1 MSFQTISVK
10 EAVNNINAN
19 SNGWFLP
26 AVQRP
31 YVWGSRYESEK
42 YICKL
47 FDSILNGYP
56 IGTLIVWNTD
66 KKVPYREFMNEYED
80 GKVASL
86 VDCDLWGRTDKW
98 LVYDGQQRLQTLYS
112 CLKYTLNKR
121 VLAYNLLYKSD
132 DADEEYGF
140 EFVDKNSKNPGYVK
154 LPVLFSKISD
164 KKVEYKKEIQTAL
177 PAMSEEEEILFEKRF
192 DKLWSVF
199 VRTDIKSLAYF
210 PIDRTWN
217 EDKVNDVFQRLNT
230 GGVPLSGADLLFSKI
245 KEYDPAF
252 EENLIEVSKWISEV
266 TNGYTFSANEILQL
280 INLII
285 KGTTRID
292 ASKVKSEEIIQFK
305 EIGNSIG
312 EPLKDFFGE
321 FFYKMFNINNSAIIS
336 RKLAV
341 LPLIVFSYRN
351 YQEGGKMLNL
361 DSYNVKKMKQYF
373 ILSQLNDWNTQGI
386 VEGATRKIIDNN
398 FPLDEIKEIAQEK
411 NRVVDLH
418 IETLERNIWFTLKIL
433 TPNRLYIK
441 QENTTGRYKPELDHI
456 FPIKLKGRP
465 ENYDVDVLWN
475 LQPVAG
481 KTNLLKSNMHPHDF
495 FFNENTKVHIF
506 EYDFMPDD
514 LSSSEW
520 DDHASFI
527 AGRKKRMVDFI
538 KVQYDI
544 DVVLMSKQ

>member
-1 MSFQTISVK
+1 MGFQTISVK
-10 EAVNNINAN
+10 EAVNNVNAN

-80 GKVASL
+80 GRIATL
-86 VDCDLWGRTDKW
+86 VDSDLWERADKW

-121 VLAYNLLYKSD
+121 VLAYNLLYKNN

-140 EFVDKNSKNPGYVK
+140 EFVDKSTEHPGYVK
-154 LPVLFSKISD
+154 LPALFSKTNDEKVSYR
-164 KKVEYKKEIQTAL
+164 KKIQNSL
-177 PAMSEEEEILFEKRF
+177 PVMSEEEETLFEKRF

-199 VRTDIKSLAYF
+199 VGTDVKSLAYF
-210 PIDRTWN
+210 PIDKTWN

-245 KEYDPAF
+245 KEYAPSF

-266 TNGYTFSANEILQL
+266 TNGYAFSANEILQL

-292 ASKVKSEEIIQFK
+292 ASKVKSEEITQFK
-305 EIGNSIG
+305 KIGASIG

-321 FFYKMFNINNSAIIS
+321 FFYKTFNINNSAIVS

-341 LPLIVFSYRN
+341 LPLIVFSYQN
-351 YQEGGKMLNL
+351 YQKGKKMLNL
-361 DSYNVKKMKQYF
+361 DPDSVKKMKQYF
-373 ILSQLNDWNTQGI
+373 ILSQLNDWNTQGF
-386 VEGATRKIIDNN
+386 VEGATRKIVDDN

-411 NRVVDLH
+411 NRIVDLRA
-418 IETLERNIWFTLKIL
+418 ETLECNVWFTLKVL
-433 TPNRLYIK
+433 MPNRLYINQK
-441 QENTTGRYKPELDHI
+441 NTTGRYKPELDHI
-456 FPIKLKGRP
+456 FPMKLKGRP
-465 ENYDVDVLWN
+465 ENYDVDILWN
-475 LQPVAG
+475 FQPVAG
-481 KTNLLKSNMHPHDF
+481 KTNLLKSNIHPHDF
-495 FFNENTKVHIF
+495 FSNEDTKAHIS

-514 LSSSEW
+514 LSSDEW
-520 DDHASFI
+520 NDHVSFI
-527 AGRKKRMVDFI
+527 AERKKRMIGFM
-538 KVQYDI
+538 KSQYDI
-544 DVVLMSKQ
+544 DVI